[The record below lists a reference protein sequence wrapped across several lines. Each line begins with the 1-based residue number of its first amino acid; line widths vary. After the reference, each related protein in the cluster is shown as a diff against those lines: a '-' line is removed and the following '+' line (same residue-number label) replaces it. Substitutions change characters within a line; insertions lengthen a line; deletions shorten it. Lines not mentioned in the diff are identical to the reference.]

1 MNRTSSWP
9 LRLLALG
16 RHSWWGALL
25 WLLWILPA
33 NAVELR
39 VAIRDSANQVQIG
52 SSTTG
57 IIRDARGEAVMQ
69 LPELQPVNV
78 DSTGGRLA
86 LTDGHSAF
94 GESNVFWLEPSGD
107 GVVWIGE
114 RWYRGKVKLVPNNSG
129 VTAVNYVNI
138 DDYLYS
144 VVGSEMPASW
154 PQEALR
160 SQAIAAR
167 SYALYQKNRAN
178 SSNPYDLKSTQASQ
192 VYKGLEGEAASTQS
206 AVDATRGKVLT
217 HGGRVIEAVFHSS
230 SGGHTENSEHVWS
243 KAVPYLKGV
252 PDFDQNAPV
261 YSWRAQFSLEEVG
274 ARLGYPGTIQAVE
287 VLNRSPQGRAN
298 RMTIIGDAGTLTVTG
313 GTFRQKLGL
322 RSTKFD
328 LAVSPTSISVA
339 GNGFGHGIGM
349 SQWGARGMAERGQQY
364 NDILTHFYNGAK
376 LGSM

>member
-1 MNRTSSWP
+1 MNRPSSWP
-9 LRLLALG
+9 FRFLALG
-16 RHSWWGALL
+16 RHSWWGIFL

-33 NAVELR
+33 TAVELR
-39 VAIRDSANQVQIG
+39 VAIRDSAHQVQIG
-52 SSTTG
+52 ASTTG
-57 IIRDARGEAVMQ
+57 IIRNGRGEAVMQ
-69 LPELQPVNV
+69 LPELQPINV
-78 DSTGGRLA
+78 DSDGGRLE
-86 LTDGHSAF
+86 LTDGYDEF
-94 GESNVFWLEPSGD
+94 GQSSVFWLEATED

-114 RWYRGKVKLVPNNSG
+114 RWYRGKVKLVPSDGG
-129 VTAVNYVNI
+129 VTAINYVNI

-167 SYALYQKNRAN
+167 SYAIYQKNRAN
-178 SSNPYDLKSTQASQ
+178 GHTYDLKSTQISQ

-217 HGGRVIEAVFHSS
+217 HGGKVIEAVFHSS

-261 YSWRAQFSLEEVG
+261 YSWRAQFSLDEVG
-274 ARLGYPGTIQAVE
+274 ARIGYPGTIQAVE
-287 VLNRSPQGRAN
+287 VLSRTPQGRAN

-313 GTFRQKLGL
+313 NTFRQKLGL

-328 LAVSPTSISVA
+328 LAVSPTNISVA

-349 SQWGARGMAERGQQY
+349 SQWGARGMAERGKEY
-364 NDILTHFYNGAK
+364 DDILTHFYNGTK